1 MLPWFKSWDDGF
13 YFRQSCLTVKR
24 VFTNRVVFLATGFN
38 QVSLKPEKRFLIKKV
53 PKVLWETGHEEA
65 DLVIDATEFEFQQ
78 APNYDLSCLICS
90 NYKNTMAALIAIAPY
105 SMRTHFSDIYPGSL
119 SDSEITAE
127 ANSLDYVNP
136 ERVIMSDR
144 GFAI

>member
-1 MLPWFKSWDDGF
+1 
-13 YFRQSCLTVKR
+13 
-24 VFTNRVVFLATGFN
+24 
-38 QVSLKPEKRFLIKKV
+38 
-53 PKVLWETGHEEA
+53 
-65 DLVIDATEFEFQQ
+65 
-78 APNYDLSCLICS
+78 
-90 NYKNTMAALIAIAPY
+90 MAALIAIAPY
-105 SMRTHFSDIYPGSL
+105 SMGTHFSDICPGSL